1 MNNIVTFNY
10 NDCTVKINY
19 DEKVKEKI
27 LIDSQLNNYQ
37 TALLKKKI
45 DKLYDKFLYEAMSE
59 ETKYRIKVEVDNIC
73 ELYLLDKLEDEKI

>member
-1 MNNIVTFNY
+1 MNNRVTFNY
-10 NDCTVKINY
+10 NDCTVNINY

-37 TALLKKKI
+37 TALLEKKI
-45 DKLYDKFLYEAMSE
+45 DKLYDKFLYEMMTE
-59 ETKYRIKVEVDNIC
+59 ETRYRMKVEVDNIC